1 MVVLLSTV
9 LQEKCWGLQVYFGD
23 LDTFFLLWHYTS
35 SSVASQGV
43 KIIMDLWWA
52 CYLIYLCKP
61 N

>member
-43 KIIMDLWWA
+43 KIIMDL
-52 CYLIYLCKP
+52 
-61 N
+61 